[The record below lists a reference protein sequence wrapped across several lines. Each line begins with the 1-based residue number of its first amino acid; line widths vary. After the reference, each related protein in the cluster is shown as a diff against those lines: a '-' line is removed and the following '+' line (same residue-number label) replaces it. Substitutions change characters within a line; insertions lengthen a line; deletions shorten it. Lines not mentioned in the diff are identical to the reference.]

1 MFSFLKNVNYWRLLL
16 ITRYGKLKK
25 LEKCPNSDD
34 DFIVSMTSYG
44 DRLKTCHL
52 AIRSLLRQSVLPN
65 RIQLYIG
72 KESRDISL
80 SKQLLEL
87 QKYGLE
93 IYRDV
98 DDLKGHKKYFYCM
111 NCNPRNRIITVDDD
125 CIYDKNTIHDL
136 IVWGNKFPDAVI
148 ARRTHRISVTNGSIE
163 PYNAWDFEWCDS
175 NPVPRKLLIAIGVGG
190 VLYPRHFA
198 TDDLLNENEIVQNA
212 LYCDDI
218 WLKCYEI
225 YKGIKVV
232 SVPSKHPH
240 PLQIKKTI
248 GQGLK
253 VRNLG
258 SNGNDVSI
266 IECMRHFNLNTDS
279 FIGDSKT
286 E

>member
-98 DDLKGHKKYFYCM
+98 DDLKGH
-111 NCNPRNRIITVDDD
+111 RNIS
-125 CIYDKNTIHDL
+125 
-136 IVWGNKFPDAVI
+136 I
-148 ARRTHRISVTNGSIE
+148 A
-163 PYNAWDFEWCDS
+163 
-175 NPVPRKLLIAIGVGG
+175 
-190 VLYPRHFA
+190 
-198 TDDLLNENEIVQNA
+198 
-212 LYCDDI
+212 
-218 WLKCYEI
+218 
-225 YKGIKVV
+225 
-232 SVPSKHPH
+232 
-240 PLQIKKTI
+240 
-248 GQGLK
+248 
-253 VRNLG
+253 
-258 SNGNDVSI
+258 
-266 IECMRHFNLNTDS
+266 
-279 FIGDSKT
+279 
-286 E
+286 